1 MSVFIHILF
10 NLICIPIRSRSWHN
24 GRVKLNISKQQFI
37 GNNDVHSELLPS
49 IFKLRVFRDVSYSL
63 KGISLRKYI
72 SEIKTIRLRTIKQ
85 FNLI

>member
-1 MSVFIHILF
+1 MSIFIHILF

-24 GRVKLNISKQQFI
+24 GRVKLDISKQQFI

-63 KGISLRKYI
+63 KGISLRKYNKNHKI
-72 SEIKTIRLRTIKQ
+72 KNNKTI
-85 FNLI
+85 